1 MEPAVSRFIAAR
13 AAARK
18 LSSFYLCVLLLSP
31 NVRKFPVIPSQTDP
45 ITVLVVDDE
54 APARQR
60 IIDLLRKESIVGTIL
75 EANDGLQ
82 AIDSIEQYRPGL
94 LFLDVQMPELDG
106 LGVMDALMKAVGSDA
121 MPLTVFVTAYDQ
133 HAVRAFEANAL
144 DYLLKPF
151 SDERYE
157 STMARVRSRLEDRNL
172 SEFGMK
178 LARMM
183 SDVSAPAAPRR
194 WLDRLVVKSAGAT
207 RFLRVTDIEWI
218 EAAGAYVSLHLR
230 PAAGG
235 GELLYRSSLMELA
248 AKLDP
253 ARFIR
258 VHRSTIVNLEEIQ
271 QLEPISHGEFD
282 VLLKSGARTRI
293 SRSFRSHLEERL
305 QQSL

>member
-1 MEPAVSRFIAAR
+1 LIRPQAE
-13 AAARK
+13 
-18 LSSFYLCVLLLSP
+18 
-31 NVRKFPVIPSQTDP
+31 P

-60 IIDLLRKESIVGTIL
+60 LIDLLRKESLVGTIV
-75 EANDGLQ
+75 EASDGLQ
-82 AIDSIEQYRPGL
+82 AIDAVEQHRPGL

-106 LGVMDALMKAVGSDA
+106 LGVMDALMKTISTEA

-157 STMARVRSRLEDRNL
+157 ATMARVRSRLEDRNF

-183 SDVSAPAAPRR
+183 SAASAPTR
-194 WLDRLVVKSAGAT
+194 WLDRLVVKSGGAT

-218 EAAGAYVSLHLR
+218 EAAGAYVNLHLR
-230 PAAGG
+230 PATGG
-235 GELLYRSSLMELA
+235 GELLYRSPLTELA

-258 VHRSTIVNLEEIQ
+258 VHRSTIVNLEDIQ

>member
-1 MEPAVSRFIAAR
+1 
-13 AAARK
+13 
-18 LSSFYLCVLLLSP
+18 
-31 NVRKFPVIPSQTDP
+31 
-45 ITVLVVDDE
+45 
-54 APARQR
+54 
-60 IIDLLRKESIVGTIL
+60 
-75 EANDGLQ
+75 
-82 AIDSIEQYRPGL
+82 
-94 LFLDVQMPELDG
+94 
-106 LGVMDALMKAVGSDA
+106 

-151 SDERYE
+151 SDERYDA
-157 STMARVRSRLEDRNL
+157 TMARVRSRLEDRNF
-172 SEFGMK
+172 SEFGLK

-183 SDVSAPAAPRR
+183 SAAPAPNAPRR
-194 WLDRLVVKSAGAT
+194 WLDRLVVKSGGAT

-218 EAAGAYVSLHLR
+218 EAAGAYVNLHLR

-235 GELLYRSSLMELA
+235 GELLYRSPLTDLT

-258 VHRSTIVNLEEIQ
+258 VHRSTIVNLEDIQ

-293 SRSFRSHLEERL
+293 SRTFRSHLEERL